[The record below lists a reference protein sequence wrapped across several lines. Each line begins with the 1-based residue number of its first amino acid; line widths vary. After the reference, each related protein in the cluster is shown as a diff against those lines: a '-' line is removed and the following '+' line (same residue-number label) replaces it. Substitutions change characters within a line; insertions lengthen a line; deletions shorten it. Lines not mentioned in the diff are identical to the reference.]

1 MQKLFSYLLL
11 ITVFFFFSGVSS
23 VLSQDS
29 DAEIRQGCLKAT
41 VKAIELELKG
51 YEERLKIA
59 EGGVGPQGNAEKF
72 RKRIAELQAE
82 LERIKGMKPENYA
95 LSKENDEEE
104 VDFEKLKKFG
114 PLMPPLKKE
123 ISITVGS
130 PYVAGSLLDLHGMTK
145 SGPFYHIAGIKG
157 DDYGVL
163 KPGKRYQL
171 EIYLVYKREYFGFIQ
186 NHYIYVSAFKE
197 VR

>member
-1 MQKLFSYLLL
+1 MRKPFSGVLLFMV
-11 ITVFFFFSGVSS
+11 VFFFLGVSS
-23 VLSQDS
+23 VLSQEGET
-29 DAEIRQGCLKAT
+29 EIRQGCLKAT

-51 YEERLKIA
+51 YEERLEIA
-59 EGGVGPQGNAEKF
+59 ERGVGPQGNAEKF
-72 RKRIAELQAE
+72 RKRITELKAE
-82 LERIKGMKPENYA
+82 LERIKAMKPENYV
-95 LSKENDEEE
+95 LSEENDEEE

-130 PYVAGSLLDLHGMTK
+130 PYGAGSLLDLRGMTK

-171 EIYLVYKREYFGFIQ
+171 EIHLVYKREYFGFIQ
-186 NHYIYVSAFKE
+186 NHYVYVSAFEE